1 MNYMSRSQ
9 LQSGV
14 LFAIAAAI
22 LFGVSTPLA
31 KALLGETSP
40 QMLAGLLYLGSGL
53 GLVLIQLISKRFWV
67 QQPAEASLKHS
78 DWLWLGGAILA
89 GGVLAPALMMLGL
102 IATPAAIASLLL
114 NLESVLTALIAWF
127 VFQEHFDRRIAIG
140 MGAITAGS
148 AVLSWQ
154 GRLDFD
160 GNWGFLLIIA
170 ACLGWAI
177 DNNLTRKISS
187 ADPLQIA
194 TLKGCVAGTVN
205 IAIALAMGNYLPSP
219 LIIGLSFIVGFFGYG
234 ISLVLFILAL
244 RYIGTSR
251 TGAYFAIAPFM
262 GAAIAILFFKEAI
275 TTNLILAT
283 GLMGIGVWLHLTEQ
297 HDHQHL
303 HEAIVHEHSHIHDEH
318 HQHKH
323 FGRFA
328 SHKTHS
334 HLHKHQLILH
344 KHRHYPDIHH
354 RHLH

>member
-1 MNYMSRSQ
+1 MSRSQ
-9 LQSGV
+9 LPSGV
-14 LFAIAAAI
+14 FFAIAAAL

-31 KALLGETSP
+31 KALLGETAP

-53 GLVLIQLISKRFWV
+53 GLALIQLISKRFQS
-67 QQPAEASLKHS
+67 QQPAEASLKKG
-78 DWLWLGGAILA
+78 DWLWLGGSILA
-89 GGVLAPALMMLGL
+89 GGVLAPVLMMLGL
-102 IATPAAIASLLL
+102 IATPASSASLLL
-114 NLESVLTALIAWF
+114 NLEGVLTALIAWF
-127 VFQEHFDRRIAIG
+127 IFQEHFDRRIAIG

-177 DNNLTRKISS
+177 DNNLTRKVSS
-187 ADPLQIA
+187 ADPLAIA
-194 TLKGCVAGTVN
+194 ILKGCVAGTVN
-205 IAIALAMGNYLPSP
+205 VAIALAMGNHLPSP
-219 LIIGLSFIVGFFGYG
+219 LAIGSICIVGFFGYG

-251 TGAYFAIAPFM
+251 TGAYFSIAPFM
-262 GAAIAILFFKEAI
+262 GAAIAVLLLKEEI
-275 TTNLILAT
+275 TSNLTLAT

-318 HQHKH
+318 HQHEHLHRVSMQK
-323 FGRFA
+323 A
-328 SHKTHS
+328 HS
-334 HLHKHQLILH
+334 HLHKHQPIRH
-344 KHRHYPDIHH
+344 KHQHYPDIHH
-354 RHLH
+354 RHIH

>member
-1 MNYMSRSQ
+1 MNRNQ

-14 LFAIAAAI
+14 FFAIAAAF
-22 LFGVSTPLA
+22 LFGASTPLA
-31 KALLGETSP
+31 KALLGETAP

-53 GLVLIQLISKRFWV
+53 GLALVQLISQRFQA
-67 QQPAEASLKHS
+67 QQPAEASLKKG

-89 GGVLAPALMMLGL
+89 GGVLAPVLMMLGL

-114 NLESVLTALIAWF
+114 NLEGVLTALIAWF

-177 DNNLTRKISS
+177 DNNLTRKVSS
-187 ADPLQIA
+187 ADPLAIA
-194 TLKGCVAGTVN
+194 TLKGGIAGTVN
-205 IAIALAMGNYLPSP
+205 VAIALAMGDRLPSP
-219 LIIGLSFIVGFFGYG
+219 LAVGSSCVVGFFGYG

-244 RYIGTSR
+244 RHIGTSR
-251 TGAYFAIAPFM
+251 TGAYFAVAPFV
-262 GAAIAILFFKEAI
+262 GAAIAVLFLKEAV

-297 HDHQHL
+297 HDHKHI
-303 HEAIVHEHSHIHDEH
+303 HEAIVHEHSHTHDEH
-318 HQHKH
+318 HQHEHLRRVSMQK
-323 FGRFA
+323 A
-328 SHKTHS
+328 HS
-334 HLHKHQLILH
+334 HLHKHQPIRH
-344 KHRHYPDIHH
+344 KHQHYPDIHH
-354 RHLH
+354 RHIH